1 MAKPG
6 KNGIYRFGA
15 CELDVARHVL
25 RVDGAERPVEPQVF
39 DLLHLL
45 ASLPGALVSRDALVE
60 AVWRGRIVSE
70 SAIDARINAARRAI
84 GDDGRSQAI
93 IRTVPRRGIRLVSPV
108 SVDAA
113 AAETPRPSGGAGQ
126 RVRFARSSDGRLI
139 AFATTGAGPP
149 LLRAGH
155 WLTHLELDW
164 ASPVWRPLLDALGA
178 SFSVTRFDQRGTGLS
193 EREGPSGPMRLDL
206 EVMTDDLEAV
216 ADAAGLDRFPI
227 FAASQGVPVA
237 VSFAV
242 RRPER
247 VTALLLYG
255 GFALGRLAR
264 AGEDRAEGEAFA
276 TLIET
281 GWGRPGSAF
290 VSTFAT
296 MFMPEATREQID
308 SFTRMQI
315 ASASA
320 ATAVR
325 LRRAIDRLDVRLLLA
340 RVRAPTLVVHARN
353 DAVQPLDQARLLA
366 AGIPGA
372 ELLVLESN
380 NHAPLPQD
388 PAWHALLAAAREHCG
403 G

>member
-1 MAKPG
+1 M
-6 KNGIYRFGA
+6 IYRFGA

-25 RVDGAERPVEPQVF
+25 RVNGAERPVEPQVF

-45 ASLPGALVSRDALVE
+45 VSRPGALVSRDDLVE
-60 AVWRGRIVSE
+60 SVWRGRIVSE
-70 SAIDARINAARRAI
+70 AAIDARINASRRAV
-84 GDDGRSQAI
+84 GDDGRTQAV
-93 IRTVPRRGIRLVSPV
+93 IRTVPRRGIRLVVPV
-108 SVDAA
+108 SADRAEDEAA
-113 AAETPRPSGGAGQ
+113 PPPDSARQ

-164 ASPVWRPLLDALGA
+164 ASPVWRPLLDALGE
-178 SFSVTRFDQRGTGLS
+178 SFSITRFDQRGTGLS
-193 EREGPSGPMRLDL
+193 ERPGSEEDPDGPMRLDL
-206 EVMTDDLEAV
+206 ETMTDDLEAV

-237 VSFAV
+237 ISFAV

-255 GFALGRLAR
+255 GFAVGRLAR
-264 AGEDRAEGEAFA
+264 AGADHAEGEAFA

-281 GWGRPGSAF
+281 GWGKPGSAF
-290 VSTFAT
+290 VTAFAT
-296 MFMPEATREQID
+296 MFMPEATRAQID
-308 SFTRMQI
+308 SFTKMQL
-315 ASASA
+315 ASASPAWA
-320 ATAVR
+320 AR
-325 LRRAIDRLDVRLLLA
+325 LRRAIDSMDVRALLG

-353 DAVQPLDQARLLA
+353 DAVQPLEQARVLA

-380 NHAPLPQD
+380 NHAPLPQE
-388 PAWHALLAAAREHCG
+388 PAWAALMAATREHCAG
-403 G
+403 